1 MGGGSGWRDGM
12 GRLSHGG
19 CWRDEQE
26 WPLARTEPRT
36 LHLHPDGALLA
47 DPAPKDVPPVQYDF
61 DPANPVPMVGGN
73 FTNYGTSGFLEG
85 GGYDQKSGTMSG
97 DNSPSLPLSAR
108 ADVLVFRT
116 VPLKAGLEVTGVV
129 S

>member
-1 MGGGSGWRDGM
+1 MGGGSGRRDGM

-47 DPAPKDVPPVQYDF
+47 DPAPKDVPPAQYDF

-85 GGYDQKSGTMSG
+85 GGYDQKSGTMFG